1 MTHGDLLLAQPAGC
15 DVHAEAAW
23 FLWSRV
29 PLKLQ
34 RSLIWGPVAN
44 AQTEKLKDSEL
55 KMCVGWQQWAGV
67 QARWVCHGQGSI
79 TAAWVLLRGYVMSL
93 QEAPELPQPQGWD
106 YNIAPLQGLFC
117 QGGLLLPF
125 LVYLLSKLKKPG
137 FTFTCVILCVRH
149 PGSTAQQ
156 KPAHATIP
164 RNPCPRT

>member
-1 MTHGDLLLAQPAGC
+1 MTHGDLLLAQPVGC

-44 AQTEKLKDSEL
+44 ARTEKLKDSEL

-79 TAAWVLLRGYVMSL
+79 TGCLGFASRMCNESSRGSR
-93 QEAPELPQPQGWD
+93 APPASGM
-106 YNIAPLQGLFC
+106 GL
-117 QGGLLLPF
+117 
-125 LVYLLSKLKKPG
+125 
-137 FTFTCVILCVRH
+137 
-149 PGSTAQQ
+149 
-156 KPAHATIP
+156 
-164 RNPCPRT
+164 